1 MRFRD
6 RTDAGRKLAT
16 ALAEYAGRSDVIVL
30 GLPRG
35 GVVVAAEVARTL
47 AAPLDVCLVRKLG
60 VPGYPELAMGAIASG
75 GVQVLSDDL
84 IRDLRITPAMVAK
97 VAAAERG
104 ELERREVAYRGHR
117 PPIAVRDRTIILV
130 DDGLATGSTMEAAAR
145 AIRQQSPA
153 SVVIAVPV
161 SSHEASER
169 LTRVADRL
177 VCLDTPYPF
186 HAVGQWYDYFDQTTD
201 AEVVELL
208 EEAGDWAAT
217 GKEEGHR

>member
-1 MRFRD
+1 LRFRD

-75 GVQVLSDDL
+75 GVLVLSDDL
-84 IRDLRITPAMVAK
+84 IRDLRITPAMVDN
-97 VAAAERG
+97 VAAAERA
-104 ELERREVAYRGHR
+104 ELERREVAYRGRR

-153 SVVIAVPV
+153 AVVIAVPV

-169 LTRVADRL
+169 LARVADRV
-177 VCLDTPYPF
+177 VCLGTPYPF
-186 HAVGQWYDYFDQTTD
+186 HAVGQWYDSFDQTTD

-208 EEAGDWAAT
+208 EEAGDWAAA